1 MRIPLLVTHT
11 HLENEFFFLIYVLIK
26 TNVRN
31 SSEFSSISK

>member
-11 HLENEFFFLIYVLIK
+11 HLENDFFLIYVLIK

-31 SSEFSSISK
+31 TSEFSSISK